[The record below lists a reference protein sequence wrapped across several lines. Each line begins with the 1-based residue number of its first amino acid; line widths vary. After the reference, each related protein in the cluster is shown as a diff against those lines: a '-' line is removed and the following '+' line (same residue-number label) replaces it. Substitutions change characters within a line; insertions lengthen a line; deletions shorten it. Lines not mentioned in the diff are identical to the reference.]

1 MHQSEDEIGGQGQGN
16 GAAENEIEHGSGL
29 PRPAGVGAHGGKEAE
44 PHGEIE
50 TIQHANPP
58 FGIALQV
65 AQTRVKNPYEFQ
77 GARLAARDG
86 SLYRH
91 ASRSDMR
98 GIARKRLDRGTGAMD
113 KTDQPPGGKA
123 AETPKQ
129 KSERL
134 KAARLEAERNK
145 DARIEWA
152 NRKAGARRKVLQG
165 DKP

>member
-1 MHQSEDEIGGQGQGN
+1 
-16 GAAENEIEHGSGL
+16 
-29 PRPAGVGAHGGKEAE
+29 
-44 PHGEIE
+44 
-50 TIQHANPP
+50 
-58 FGIALQV
+58 
-65 AQTRVKNPYEFQ
+65 
-77 GARLAARDG
+77 
-86 SLYRH
+86 
-91 ASRSDMR
+91 
-98 GIARKRLDRGTGAMD
+98 MD